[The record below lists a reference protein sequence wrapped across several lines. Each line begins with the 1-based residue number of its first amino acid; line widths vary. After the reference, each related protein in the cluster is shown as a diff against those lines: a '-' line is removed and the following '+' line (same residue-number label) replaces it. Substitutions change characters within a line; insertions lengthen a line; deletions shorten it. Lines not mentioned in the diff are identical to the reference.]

1 MIKDSGERR
10 TYASGAVR
18 DTAEGKGRC
27 DLLPL
32 DVVAKFLED
41 IIDDCNNPADVIL
54 KKISDY
60 QQTGDVKILYDVLY
74 FSSRFEE
81 FEVSAFNMLLR
92 VAKHFEEGCAKYTEN
107 NWRKGIPAKCYI
119 DSAVRHLLKHL
130 RGDEDE
136 PHLVAFVWN
145 IMCCI
150 WTCVHKPELN
160 DYMVTG
166 NTTAAGDNPTST
178 EKYPVTKFLESISS
192 SDKSCTCDEVDWG
205 DVIKKMWEADV
216 FYD

>member
-1 MIKDSGERR
+1 MIVDSGERR
-10 TYASGAVR
+10 IFESGAVR
-18 DTAEGKGRC
+18 DAGGKGRC

-32 DVVAKFLED
+32 DVVAKLLER

-54 KKISDY
+54 GKISEY

-81 FEVSAFNMLLR
+81 FKVSPFNMLLR

-136 PHLVAFVWN
+136 PHIVAFVWN

-150 WTCVHKPELN
+150 WTCINKPEMN
-160 DYMVTG
+160 NY
-166 NTTAAGDNPTST
+166 TSVCKT
-178 EKYPVTKFLESISS
+178 EASEK
-192 SDKSCTCDEVDWG
+192 
-205 DVIKKMWEADV
+205 
-216 FYD
+216 